1 MRNGH
6 KIGRYHAIVKK
17 MYADGSHDYETDFCS
32 RADLLE
38 TVAALNR
45 CVGKTVGIATDT
57 PRVLAG
63 YQVIRGRDAINR
75 EIYGK

>member
-1 MRNGH
+1 MV
-6 KIGRYHAIVKK
+6 KIGRYHAIIKK
-17 MYADGSHDYETDFCS
+17 MYTDGSYDYEIDFCS
-32 RADLLE
+32 RADLIE

-45 CVGKTVGIATDT
+45 CIGKTVGIATDT

-63 YQVIRGRDAINR
+63 YQVIRGLAAINR